1 MALNRL
7 DKIERIKLFGYK
19 VRTLGKSLVESRC
32 ICATKGGTEYRGS
45 VNKVYNAVLANR
57 AK

>member
-19 VRTLGKSLVESRC
+19 VRTLGKSLGVSRC

-45 VNKVYNAVLANR
+45 VNKVYNAVLEKR

>member
-19 VRTLGKSLVESRC
+19 VRTLGKSLMESRC
-32 ICATKGGTEYRGS
+32 VCATKGDTEYRGS
-45 VNKVYNAVLANR
+45 VNKVYNAVLKKR